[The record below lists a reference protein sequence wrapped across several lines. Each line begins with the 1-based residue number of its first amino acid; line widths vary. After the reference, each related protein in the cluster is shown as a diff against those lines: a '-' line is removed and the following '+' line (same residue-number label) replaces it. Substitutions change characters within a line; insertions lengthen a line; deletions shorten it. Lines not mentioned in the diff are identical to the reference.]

1 MKVDVI
7 ILAGGLGTRLAS
19 VVSDVP
25 KPMAPVAGKPF
36 LDHIL
41 NGLLLK
47 SIHRIILAV
56 GHKYEKIEEYY
67 GHEYKGVPLVYSIE
81 KEPLGTGG
89 GIALAMNHIE
99 MDSAIILNGDTYFD
113 INLEEMWQV
122 HQEAEG
128 RCTLALKQMEHP
140 DRYGTVLLEGNQLVR
155 FQEKQ
160 VGLPTGLINGG
171 VYWVDKSFSELM
183 PQKEK
188 FSFEEEVLQVQV
200 SQGEL
205 SGYIA
210 TGLFIDI
217 GIPADYERAQ
227 TIFTS
232 Y

>member
-1 MKVDVI
+1 MKIDVI
-7 ILAGGLGTRLAS
+7 ILAGGLGTRLAA

-36 LDHIL
+36 LDHIYKGLPL
-41 NGLLLK
+41 N

-67 GHEYKGVPLVYSIE
+67 GNDYQGTPLVYSIE

-99 MDSAIILNGDTYFD
+99 MDTAIILNGDTFFD

-122 HQEAEG
+122 HQEAKG
-128 RCTLALKQMEHP
+128 RCTLALKQVEKP
-140 DRYGTVLLEGNQLVR
+140 DRYGTVVLESNQLVR

-171 VYWVDKSFSELM
+171 VYWVDKSFIDLM
-183 PQKEK
+183 PQKDK

-200 SQGEL
+200 AHGEL
-205 SGYIA
+205 NGYIA
-210 TGLFIDI
+210 TGMFIDI

-227 TIFTS
+227 TIFAQ
-232 Y
+232 

>member
-1 MKVDVI
+1 MKIDVI
-7 ILAGGLGTRLAS
+7 VLAGGLGTRLAS

-36 LDHIL
+36 LDHIFK
-41 NGLLLK
+41 GLPLE

-67 GHEYKGVPLVYSIE
+67 GSEYKGVPIIYSIE
-81 KEPLGTGG
+81 EEPLGTGG
-89 GIALAMNHIE
+89 GIALAMNHME

-122 HQEAEG
+122 HQTSSG
-128 RCTLALKQMEHP
+128 RCTLALKQMETP
-140 DRYGTVLLEGNQLVR
+140 DRYGTVLLEKNHIVR

-160 VGLPTGLINGG
+160 SGLSTGLINGG
-171 VYWVDKSFSELM
+171 IYWVDKSFTELM
-183 PQKEK
+183 PKSEK

-200 SQGEL
+200 AQNEL
-205 SGYIA
+205 NGYIA

-217 GIPADYERAQ
+217 GIPEDYERAQ
-227 TIFTS
+227 SIFAK
-232 Y
+232 